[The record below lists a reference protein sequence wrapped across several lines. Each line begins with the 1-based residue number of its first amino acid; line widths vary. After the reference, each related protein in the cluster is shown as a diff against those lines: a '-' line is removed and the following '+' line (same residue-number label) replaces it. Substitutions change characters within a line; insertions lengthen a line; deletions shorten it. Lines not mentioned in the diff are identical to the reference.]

1 MRDQEFDDLYLQF
14 SDKIYKY
21 FYWQTHDPYLSEDFT
36 GEVFVR
42 VWKNWKRFKPDFSQ
56 AWLYRIARNFLI
68 DYWRKN
74 KDRKETSLEA
84 SVEAGIEPS
93 YDEDLI
99 ERIQTDNEIKRLR
112 EAISLLPENLKEVVI
127 LRFIEELSAKE
138 VGEILNL
145 TEVNVRVLQHRALQ
159 KLREVIKY
167 EK

>member
-1 MRDQEFDDLYLQF
+1 MRDQDFDELYLQF

-74 KDRKETSLEA
+74 KYRKETSLET

-99 ERIQTDNEIKRLR
+99 GKIQTDDEIKNLP
-112 EAISLLPENLKEVVI
+112 EAISSPPD
-127 LRFIEELSAKE
+127 
-138 VGEILNL
+138 
-145 TEVNVRVLQHRALQ
+145 
-159 KLREVIKY
+159 
-167 EK
+167 